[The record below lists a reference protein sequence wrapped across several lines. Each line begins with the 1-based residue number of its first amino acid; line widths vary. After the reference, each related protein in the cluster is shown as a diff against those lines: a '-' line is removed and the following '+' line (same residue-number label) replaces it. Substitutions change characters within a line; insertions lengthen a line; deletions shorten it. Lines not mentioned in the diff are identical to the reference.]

1 MFKANN
7 IMTKKVVTVSPETE
21 ITVAAKLMFKHH
33 FNGLPVVDE
42 AGRLLGIICQDDLI
56 IQQKKVPL
64 PSFFTLL
71 DGIIPLVSYK
81 KIEKE
86 VEKMVAS
93 TVAHAMTS
101 NPITVD
107 PETSLEDIATLMLK
121 HNVHTLP
128 VLEQNKL
135 VGVIGKEDILR
146 TLISSGEE
154 D

>member
-1 MFKANN
+1 MFKASN
-7 IMTKKVVTVSPETE
+7 IMTKKIVSVSPETE

-42 AGRLLGIICQDDLI
+42 GGRLLGIICQEDLI

-71 DGIIPLVSYK
+71 DGFIPLASYK

-86 VEKMVAS
+86 VEKMVAIS
-93 TVAHAMTS
+93 VAQAMSS
-101 NPITVD
+101 NLITVD
-107 PETSLEDIATLMLK
+107 PETNLEDIASLMLK

-128 VLEQNKL
+128 VLEQDKL
-135 VGVIGKEDILR
+135 VGIIGKEDILR
-146 TLISSGEE
+146 TLISREE
-154 D
+154 GD

>member
-7 IMTKKVVTVSPETE
+7 IMTKKIVTVSPETE
-21 ITVAAKLMFKHH
+21 ITTAAKLMFKHH
-33 FNGLPVVDE
+33 FNGLPIVDE

-86 VEKMVAS
+86 VEKMVAT
-93 TVAHAMTS
+93 TVAQAMTS
-101 NPITVD
+101 NPITVG

-146 TLISSGEE
+146 TLMSSEEE

>member
-1 MFKANN
+1 MVKART
-7 IMTKKVVTVSPETE
+7 IMTKKVVSVFPETE
-21 ITVAAKLMFKHH
+21 ITEAVKLMFKHH
-33 FNGLPVVDE
+33 YNGLPVVDT

-71 DGIIPLVSYK
+71 DGFIPLTSYK

-86 VEKMVAS
+86 VEKMVAT
-93 TVAHAMTS
+93 TVAEAMTS

-107 PETSLEDIATLMLK
+107 PETSLEEIASLMLK

-128 VLEQNKL
+128 VVDNDTL
-135 VGVIGKEDILR
+135 VGIIGKEDILR
-146 TLISSGEE
+146 TLISTE
-154 D
+154 DMD

>member
-1 MFKANN
+1 MFKASN
-7 IMTKKVVTVSPETE
+7 IMTKKIVSVSPETE
-21 ITVAAKLMFKHH
+21 ITVAAKLMFEHH

-86 VEKMVAS
+86 VEKMVAT
-93 TVAHAMTS
+93 TVAQAMTS

-107 PETSLEDIATLMLK
+107 PGTSLEDIASLMLK
-121 HNVHTLP
+121 NNVHTLP
-128 VLEQNKL
+128 VLEQGKL
-135 VGVIGKEDILR
+135 VGIIGKEDILR
-146 TLISSGEE
+146 TLMSNER
-154 D
+154 